1 MKEILL
7 SLYSIFTINSIS
19 HPEINNYNPEIS
31 NKNGKDSHAVMP
43 GDLSL
48 ANCLS
53 SDLEQLD
60 RKQMYS
66 TLRGLGHNISQYIN
80 DSRFSDQHIRDIYKA
95 IMLIP
100 KWQYIGSNLLSVSAT
115 YHIEEERNAVASM
128 KDSKLYINPRR
139 WTMFD
144 SDMRTSIIYHELSHL
159 LGHRLFNIDDSKTWE
174 KIDGGWK
181 VKSTRRDGS
190 IYEGFPLIST
200 NLVSNYA
207 MTNPA
212 EDFSESVS
220 SYRIK
225 PQALKDASPKRY
237 EFIKNAVFLGQE
249 FIDESMCE
257 FGLNELMN
265 TVEVEESI
273 KALLNTRPHHFS
285 RAYDYAWRK
294 RRGQNK
300 DRLHVIF
307 LSASL
312 SSLINSMGEGANT
325 SVDDFALKN
334 SIRSYVKSLSSLEEL
349 KRFHT
354 SQSQSLVRKLLR

>member
-1 MKEILL
+1 M
-7 SLYSIFTINSIS
+7 
-19 HPEINNYNPEIS
+19 
-31 NKNGKDSHAVMP
+31 DSHAVMP
-43 GDLSL
+43 GDLSSAHCQSL
-48 ANCLS
+48 
-53 SDLEQLD
+53 DIEQLD
-60 RKQMYS
+60 RKKMYNN
-66 TLRGLGHNISQYIN
+66 LRALGHNISQYIN
-80 DSRFSDQHIRDIYKA
+80 DSRFSDQHIKDIYKA
-95 IMLIP
+95 IMLVP
-100 KWQYIGSNLLSVSAT
+100 KWQYIGSNLMSTSAT
-115 YHIEEERNAVASM
+115 YHIEEQRDAVASM
-128 KDSKLYINPRR
+128 KGSKLYINPKR
-139 WTMFD
+139 WTLFD

-190 IYEGFPLIST
+190 IYEGYPLISA

-225 PQALKDASPKRY
+225 PQALKNSSPKRY
-237 EFIKNAVFLGQE
+237 EFIKNVVFLGQE

-257 FGLNELMN
+257 YGLTELMN
-265 TVEVEESI
+265 TVEVEKKI
-273 KALLNTRPHHFS
+273 KELLKRRPHHFN

-300 DRLHVIF
+300 ARLHSIF

-312 SSLINSMGEGANT
+312 SSLINSMGEGVNT
-325 SVDDFALKN
+325 STVDYTLKN
-334 SIRSYVKSLSSLEEL
+334 SMRTYVKSLKSLEEL
-349 KRFHT
+349 ERFHN
-354 SQSQSLVRKLLR
+354 SQSRSLLRKLLR